1 MTKAFDSALRL
12 LSRREHSAMELCD
25 KLKQKG
31 FNLND
36 VQNAL
41 NECQR
46 FGYQSDE
53 RYVESYI
60 RARIHQGYGPLK
72 IIQEL
77 KNKGVDPELIQSV
90 LQEERDNWVDYALRA
105 WEKKFKR
112 QDDFSYSEMQ
122 KQQRFLLYRG
132 FDRDVI
138 SKVFKEVKSSYLI

>member
-12 LSRREHSAMELCD
+12 LSRREYSAMELCD

-31 FNLND
+31 FNLKD

-41 NECQR
+41 NECKR
-46 FGYQSDE
+46 LGYQSDE

-72 IIQEL
+72 IRQEL
-77 KNKGVDPELIQSV
+77 KNKGIDPDLIQSV
-90 LQEERDNWVDYALRA
+90 LHQEKDNWVNYALRA

-122 KQQRFLLYRG
+122 KQHRFLLYRG

>member
-46 FGYQSDE
+46 LGYQSDE

-90 LQEERDNWVDYALRA
+90 LQEERDNWVDYALLA

>member
-41 NECQR
+41 HECQR
-46 FGYQSDE
+46 LGYQSDE

-90 LQEERDNWVDYALRA
+90 LQEERDHWVDYALRA

-112 QDDFSYSEMQ
+112 QDDFSYCEMQ

>member
-12 LSRREHSAMELCD
+12 LSRREYSAMELCD

-46 FGYQSDE
+46 LGYQSDE

>member
-46 FGYQSDE
+46 LGYQSDE

>member
-12 LSRREHSAMELCD
+12 LSRREYSAMELCD

-46 FGYQSDE
+46 LGYQSDE

-60 RARIHQGYGPLK
+60 RVRIHQGYGPLK
-72 IIQEL
+72 IMQEL

>member
-1 MTKAFDSALRL
+1 MTKAFDSALCL
-12 LSRREHSAMELCD
+12 LSRREHCAMELCD

-41 NECQR
+41 HECQR
-46 FGYQSDE
+46 LGYQSDE

>member
-41 NECQR
+41 HECQR
-46 FGYQSDE
+46 LGYQSDE

-90 LQEERDNWVDYALRA
+90 LQEERDHWVDYALRA